1 MRSKNTILL
10 SIQTLLFRDFTMH
23 DPGSNRR
30 SFFFYLGPGLD
41 RRFFQPDE

>member
-30 SFFFYLGPGLD
+30 SFFYLGF
-41 RRFFQPDE
+41 RFYVTV